1 MSLTFQRQDDGDCD
15 LWNGLDMGNGQLTKV
30 AEVVTVVE
38 GAEWLEV
45 VERCVE
51 AVGGDG
57 EGGAGADAS
66 CCSSVVRVAFSC
78 CCFFFTSCSA
88 DFKSSRVTPGEM
100 VDLKVFSSS
109 KSNGCH
115 WPPCVIP
122 PTNHYHQLRFAP
134 ALFVINII
142 SWQYLLQHHYLHL
155 MFLIQYLII
164 IITII
169 IITIITIIIG

>member
-88 DFKSSRVTPGEM
+88 DLRSSSVTPATN
-100 VDLKVFSSS
+100 VD
-109 KSNGCH
+109 
-115 WPPCVIP
+115 
-122 PTNHYHQLRFAP
+122 
-134 ALFVINII
+134 
-142 SWQYLLQHHYLHL
+142 
-155 MFLIQYLII
+155 
-164 IITII
+164 
-169 IITIITIIIG
+169 

>member
-1 MSLTFQRQDDGDCD
+1 MQEGHRCHFPTAGDYNWLMVIVTYGTSLTMDIGS
-15 LWNGLDMGNGQLTKV
+15 GQLTKV

-45 VERCVE
+45 VERWVE

-100 VDLKVFSSS
+100 VDL
-109 KSNGCH
+109 
-115 WPPCVIP
+115 
-122 PTNHYHQLRFAP
+122 
-134 ALFVINII
+134 
-142 SWQYLLQHHYLHL
+142 
-155 MFLIQYLII
+155 
-164 IITII
+164 
-169 IITIITIIIG
+169 

>member
-1 MSLTFQRQDDGDCD
+1 MSLSDSRRLQLADGDCD
-15 LWNGLDMGNGQLTKV
+15 LWNELDMGSGQLTKV

-45 VERCVE
+45 VERWVE

-57 EGGAGADAS
+57 ERGAGADAS

-100 VDLKVFSSS
+100 V
-109 KSNGCH
+109 N
-115 WPPCVIP
+115 
-122 PTNHYHQLRFAP
+122 
-134 ALFVINII
+134 
-142 SWQYLLQHHYLHL
+142 
-155 MFLIQYLII
+155 
-164 IITII
+164 
-169 IITIITIIIG
+169 

>member
-1 MSLTFQRQDDGDCD
+1 MADGDCD
-15 LWNGLDMGNGQLTKV
+15 LWNELDMGSGQLTKV

-45 VERCVE
+45 VERWVE

-88 DFKSSRVTPGEM
+88 DLRSSRVTPW
-100 VDLKVFSSS
+100 VDRRVSLTLLAWAFRWISCSSS
-109 KSNGCH
+109 RTGGTKDLN
-115 WPPCVIP
+115 
-122 PTNHYHQLRFAP
+122 
-134 ALFVINII
+134 
-142 SWQYLLQHHYLHL
+142 
-155 MFLIQYLII
+155 
-164 IITII
+164 
-169 IITIITIIIG
+169 

>member
-1 MSLTFQRQDDGDCD
+1 MSLSNSRRLQLADGDCD
-15 LWNGLDMGNGQLTKV
+15 LWNMGKHGQLTKV

-100 VDLKVFSSS
+100 VDLKVFFFLQIQWLPLATLCSTSHLSSS
-109 KSNGCH
+109 STS
-115 WPPCVIP
+115 PSSLCV
-122 PTNHYHQLRFAP
+122 LR
-134 ALFVINII
+134 
-142 SWQYLLQHHYLHL
+142 LLS
-155 MFLIQYLII
+155 
-164 IITII
+164 
-169 IITIITIIIG
+169 

>member
-1 MSLTFQRQDDGDCD
+1 MSLSNSWRLQLADGDCD
-15 LWNGLDMGNGQLTKV
+15 LWNEFDMGSGQLTKV

-100 VDLKVFSSS
+100 VDLKVF
-109 KSNGCH
+109 
-115 WPPCVIP
+115 
-122 PTNHYHQLRFAP
+122 F
-134 ALFVINII
+134 F
-142 SWQYLLQHHYLHL
+142 LQ
-155 MFLIQYLII
+155 IQ
-164 IITII
+164 
-169 IITIITIIIG
+169 

>member
-1 MSLTFQRQDDGDCD
+1 MMVMVIVTCRMHWDIRKE
-15 LWNGLDMGNGQLTKV
+15 QLTKV

-45 VERCVE
+45 VERWVE

-88 DFKSSRVTPGEM
+88 DFRSSSVTPDG
-100 VDLKVFSSS
+100 
-109 KSNGCH
+109 
-115 WPPCVIP
+115 
-122 PTNHYHQLRFAP
+122 QL
-134 ALFVINII
+134 
-142 SWQYLLQHHYLHL
+142 
-155 MFLIQYLII
+155 LILVCS
-164 IITII
+164 TII
-169 IITIITIIIG
+169 GIFHLECYASSL